1 MTLKN
6 YFTWYET
13 KEVYRYLPLN
23 NLIGYLGFIEMFT
36 VKIDDN
42 PQNFQIYLRIKIL
55 IKIFKDPI

>member
-1 MTLKN
+1 MNLKD
-6 YFTWYET
+6 YFIWYET
-13 KEVYRYLPLN
+13 KEVCTYLLN